1 MQRLVIRNFGPIKK
15 LDLKIKDFLV
25 FIGAQASG
33 KSTISKSIYF
43 FKSLKNIFIS
53 SRFVF

>member
-43 FKSLKNIFIS
+43 FKSLLNFLS
-53 SRFVF
+53 